1 MLTSGSNFILEEAKV
16 SLSGVENLTN
26 LVKGNFLTLVPGKG
40 ERSRYF
46 NAIRKDQFNKQQA
59 KSVAI
64 TLVADNSFGLG
75 AGANVLYR
83 GITVGEV
90 TKVSLV
96 SEKVHLDVLVD
107 KAYANTIKSQN
118 RFFVTGSA
126 TAELTESGLNINVP
140 PAKQL
145 LTGSVSFVSEGVEN
159 PREQYTLYPS
169 KSLAELAK
177 YNMSGSENI
186 TLFANELPLSAK
198 AAHCFTVIY
207 K

>member
-1 MLTSGSNFILEEAKV
+1 M
-16 SLSGVENLTN
+16 
-26 LVKGNFLTLVPGKG
+26 PGKG

-75 AGANVLYR
+75 AGANALYR

-90 TKVSLV
+90 TQVSLV

-118 RFFVTGSA
+118 RFFS
-126 TAELTESGLNINVP
+126 
-140 PAKQL
+140 
-145 LTGSVSFVSEGVEN
+145 SF
-159 PREQYTLYPS
+159 
-169 KSLAELAK
+169 
-177 YNMSGSENI
+177 
-186 TLFANELPLSAK
+186 
-198 AAHCFTVIY
+198 
-207 K
+207 